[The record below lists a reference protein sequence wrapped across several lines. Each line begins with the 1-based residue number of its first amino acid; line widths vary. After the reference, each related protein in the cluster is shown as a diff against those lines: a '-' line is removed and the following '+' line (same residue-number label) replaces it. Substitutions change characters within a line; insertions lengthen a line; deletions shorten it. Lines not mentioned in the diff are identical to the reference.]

1 MVYIYIYI
9 DIDIYIYIYI
19 YICVYI
25 YIYIDILVSLLGRI
39 ERGWPFKTLF
49 VSVVIGYTFFVLI
62 SCSWYTQFILIL
74 ILNEAVFSF
83 EKGSESLLR
92 FPQPY

>member
-1 MVYIYIYI
+1 MC
-9 DIDIYIYIYI
+9 IYIYIYI
-19 YICVYI
+19 Y
-25 YIYIDILVSLLGRI
+25 ILVSLLGRI

-83 EKGSESLLR
+83 EKGSESLLLR